1 MGCRAMLLGAMA
13 IATGATHAKLPPA
26 CWDAPRMLYLG
37 PPPPEVAERVHLA
50 RVPGDGAEQ
59 IVVHNPD
66 TIGPGPWRAA
76 LEIPLSNDGD
86 LRVLLDGVTG
96 PITPREVGASL
107 VYVRVP
113 WGRTTFSDL
122 LIDRNSGELIDHE
135 QVVDGSDAWRQAR
148 QSCALPEMAGDAACA
163 CAGDLHEWP
172 RPRANPEPD
181 SILGLLVLSGVFGP
195 GETGG
200 VIAADPVV
208 PLPLYPSPENGLEPV
223 LLVDDASELAW
234 REYAYEAGAAV
245 VIGRHD
251 GWHRIRLADGGDGW
265 VRPEHADRFLPLAEL
280 YAGAMTYMTHAWSG
294 RLWRKGRGGWRAF
307 GIQHGDETPVA
318 VVAVQARGD
327 SLWLEVEIPKMSPC
341 DGGGSEIR
349 DHGWVPAWNKEGEQ
363 NIWMFSRGC

>member
-1 MGCRAMLLGAMA
+1 MLLGALA
-13 IATGATHAKLPPA
+13 IATGATHAELPPA

-37 PPPPEVAERVHLA
+37 PPPETAERVHLA
-50 RVPGDGAEQ
+50 RVSGDGAEQ

-66 TIGPGPWRAA
+66 TTRPGPWRAA
-76 LEIPLSNDGD
+76 LEIPLIDDGN
-86 LRVLLDGVTG
+86 LRVLLDGVAG
-96 PITPREVGASL
+96 AIAPREVGSSL
-107 VYVRVP
+107 VYLRVP

-122 LIDRNSGELIDHE
+122 LIDRTRGELIYHE

-148 QSCALPEMAGDAACA
+148 ESCALPEMVGARACDCDIA
-163 CAGDLHEWP
+163 SPPWR
-172 RPRANPEPD
+172 RPRAKPKPD

-200 VIAADPVV
+200 VIAADPIV
-208 PLPLYPSPENGLEPV
+208 PLPLYPAPVGSLEPV
-223 LLVDDASELAW
+223 ILVDDASELAW

-251 GWHRIRLADGGDGW
+251 GWHRIRLANGSDGW

-280 YAGAMTYMTHAWSG
+280 YAGAMTYLTHAWSG
-294 RLWRKGRGGWRAF
+294 RLWRNGRGGWRAF
-307 GIQHGDETPVA
+307 GIHNGSETPVE

-349 DHGWVPAWNKEGEQ
+349 DRGWVPVWNEEGKL
-363 NIWMFSRGC
+363 NVWFYSRGC